1 LFLLPLSRHQQHKC
15 KQLSNE
21 NLARQFIWNG
31 VTVSQARSATAER
44 RNGSPTVHHSENARS
59 LAFLILLL
67 HRFIFSFPF
76 VFAPFLFVLFSFW
89 FGSGFYF
96 LLFFWFKF
104 ALVMMAIKCVHTHAR
119 CWQCSGSSARMLAG
133 FDWLPPIIKKIKT
146 RYQRQTPKRI
156 EYA

>member
-1 LFLLPLSRHQQHKC
+1 LERCHSVASTQRNSK
-15 KQLSNE
+15 
-21 NLARQFIWNG
+21 
-31 VTVSQARSATAER
+31 R

-96 LLFFWFKF
+96 LFKF
-104 ALVMMAIKCVHTHAR
+104 ALAMMAIKCVHTHAR
-119 CWQCSGSSARMLAG
+119 CWQCSRSSARMLAG
-133 FDWLPPIIKKIKT
+133 FDWLPPIIKKKKNEISKT
-146 RYQRQTPKRI
+146 NAQTN
-156 EYA
+156 